1 MWKKRRKVNCRK
13 RSQQQEVRAKVRE
26 LFLAHLKAATGC
38 ANPGA

>member
-13 RSQQQEVRAKVRE
+13 WSQQPEVRVKVGE
-26 LFLAHLKAATGC
+26 LFLAHLKAATGW